1 MNRTPIL
8 LHALA
13 AGLVLTSAA
22 AAGAAD
28 KAGPR
33 ETVSIDRTQAP
44 AVRYAALE
52 IDAADLAAHASK
64 ASKDCVVRRA
74 GPRDTVLVEQ
84 SC

>member
-1 MNRTPIL
+1 MTRATTV
-8 LHALA
+8 LHAVA
-13 AGLVLTSAA
+13 VGLVLTS
-22 AAGAAD
+22 GAASATE

-33 ETVSIDRTQAP
+33 ETVSIDRTQPP

-52 IDAADLAAHASK
+52 IDAADLAAHGSK

>member
-1 MNRTPIL
+1 MNRTHIL

-33 ETVSIDRTQAP
+33 ETVSIERTQTP

-52 IDAADLAAHASK
+52 IDSADLAAHASK
-64 ASKDCVVRRA
+64 ASTDCIARRA
-74 GPRDTVLVEQ
+74 GPRDTVRVNP